1 MNQEKYSNLAIFSVK
16 PTEVKITQLTQTLVA
31 DRDAVLECT
40 TYGSRPKAVIH
51 WLFNG
56 QKYSTPLTVGSLGEH
71 QTSTTITITPRQ
83 EHHGSEIMCVAENP
97 RIPSSSVSG
106 VMKLDVQCKFLCNF
120 FLHY

>member
-1 MNQEKYSNLAIFSVK
+1 M
-16 PTEVKITQLTQTLVA
+16 KITQLTPSLVA

-40 TYGSRPKAVIH
+40 TFGSRPKAVMH

-83 EHHGSEIMCVAENP
+83 EHHGSEIMCVADNP

-106 VMKLDVQCKFLCNF
+106 VMRLDVQCEYNLP
-120 FLHY
+120 

>member
-1 MNQEKYSNLAIFSVK
+1 MK

-97 RIPSSSVSG
+97 RIPQSSVSG
-106 VMKLDVQCKFLCNF
+106 VMRLDVQCKFLCYF
-120 FLHY
+120 FPTTD